1 MRNFSQTLMQC
12 RLTTDT
18 RLYLVVTPI
27 LVFCSESASFH
38 LIQWLLGPPGWLY
51 QFLTCLWRNVK
62 TTGCRHSFIH
72 LFLKVQP
79 HFGAQR
85 SLECFVLVS
94 NLCQCWLMGYTRC
107 FLKIIANV
115 VPPCSRLASFQN
127 LCLYSVSTWLQFTLW
142 NPFGG
147 SVCVF
152 SFTHN
157 A

>member
-1 MRNFSQTLMQC
+1 MSSVILTLKFRLHSICKTSGILFVSNLVQKLTLFLFNEELQC

-51 QFLTCLWRNVK
+51 QFLTCLWRNVR

-94 NLCQCWLMGYTRC
+94 NLCQCWLMGSSRAIPGASLRSLLMS
-107 FLKIIANV
+107 FLRA
-115 VPPCSRLASFQN
+115 PD
-127 LCLYSVSTWLQFTLW
+127 
-142 NPFGG
+142 
-147 SVCVF
+147 
-152 SFTHN
+152 
-157 A
+157 